1 MSKTKIIEDTEKII
15 NGEDQ
20 EEELTPEAIKFMKDH
35 MPDDRYQEMMAWLE
49 GDDDE
54 EESKKGGDKD
64 A

>member
-20 EEELTPEAIKFMKDH
+20 EEEFLKSVMG
-35 MPDDRYQEMMAWLE
+35 DDKYQEMMAWLE

-54 EESKKGGDKD
+54 EESEKGGDKD